1 MTYVV
6 SNLIGFLRVKGLIN
20 CVLCARIHDLCSVQ
34 VVSIDKS
41 LNGYLGIVTS
51 IIVRNLLRFIEFGI
65 DMK

>member
-1 MTYVV
+1 M
-6 SNLIGFLRVKGLIN
+6 L
-20 CVLCARIHDLCSVQ
+20 VQ